1 MDKNCIFAKNQKYQM
16 ADLQLLTYLENFI
29 TEKRKNKFT
38 EIISQRTNHFTIA
51 VEDIF
56 QMHNT
61 SAVIRSCDVF
71 GIQNIHLIEQKYGK
85 RLDAKIAMGAQKW
98 VTTHRYSNTS
108 SCINTL
114 KKQGYQIVA
123 TTPHLQAT
131 LLDDFD
137 ISLKSAFFFGT
148 EKSGLSKEVLD
159 KADQYLKIPMV
170 GFTESLNISVSVAII
185 LQLLTEKLRKSDVK
199 WHLSDHDMLKTRI
212 EWTKNSVRS
221 LVDVLKRYEQLY
233 NL

>member
-1 MDKNCIFAKNQKYQM
+1 MT
-16 ADLQLLTYLENFI
+16 DLKLLTYLENFI
-29 TEKRKNKFT
+29 TEERKNKFT
-38 EIISQRTNHFTIA
+38 EIISQRTNHFTVA

-71 GIQNIHLIEQKYGK
+71 GIQNAHLIEQKYGK
-85 RLDAKIAMGAQKW
+85 RLDAQIAMGAQKW
-98 VTTHRYSNTS
+98 VTTHRYSNTN

-114 KKQGYQIVA
+114 KQQGYQIVA

-137 ISLKSAFFFGT
+137 ISPKSAFFFGT

-170 GFTESLNISVSVAII
+170 GFTESLNISVCVAII
-185 LQLLTEKLRKSDVK
+185 LQQLTEKLRKSDIN
-199 WHLSDHDMLKTRI
+199 WHLSDQDMLKTRI
-212 EWTKNSVRS
+212 EWTKNSIRS
-221 LVDVLKRYEQLY
+221 LADVLKRYNQLY
-233 NL
+233 N